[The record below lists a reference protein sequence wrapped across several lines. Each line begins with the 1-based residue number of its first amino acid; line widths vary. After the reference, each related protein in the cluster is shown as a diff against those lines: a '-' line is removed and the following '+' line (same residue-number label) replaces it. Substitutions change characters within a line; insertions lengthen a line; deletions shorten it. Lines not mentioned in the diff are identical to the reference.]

1 MADDYLHGLRQ
12 EQYQQEYEEEEES
25 DEEDYEE
32 EENEEDAENDS
43 RGNNIQQKDGIK
55 GNLYGDY
62 ADADSHKN
70 IIVDE
75 DYEEYD

>member
-1 MADDYLHGLRQ
+1 MKKTQ
-12 EQYQQEYEEEEES
+12 KMT
-25 DEEDYEE
+25 
-32 EENEEDAENDS
+32 AE
-43 RGNNIQQKDGIK
+43 RNNIQQKDGIK